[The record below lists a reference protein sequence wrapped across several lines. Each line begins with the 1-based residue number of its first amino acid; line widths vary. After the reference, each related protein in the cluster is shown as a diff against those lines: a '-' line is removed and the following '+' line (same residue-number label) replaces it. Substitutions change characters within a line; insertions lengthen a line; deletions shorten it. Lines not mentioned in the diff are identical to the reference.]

1 MLDVDRVSVAD
12 RFVDLGG
19 DSLSAMLVAA
29 GALEAGLHIT
39 ADQLGRAATVAE
51 LASVVIIAPT
61 PGASREPGQEAEAGA
76 VPFTPSLHYYFSDTG
91 QHSRGGIECVS
102 FDAREPIDAGLL
114 EDALHAV
121 VARHDALR
129 LRFAPGPSG
138 KQARTVLH
146 EDHRL
151 VETIHL
157 DGLSESARQAVVAK
171 VTAAMRGG
179 IDLEEG
185 PLVRLVLL
193 KRGTCDPD
201 HLVLFVHHVAFDAY
215 SEAIILEDLE
225 AAYRC
230 LVHGQ
235 PPRWPVTTTSFR
247 RWAEHLKEH
256 AQAKTTEEQLD
267 SWLEA
272 PWPKARRL
280 KIEREGI
287 ARPTGRVRTLKDTLE
302 SCPTRRL
309 LRDVPRVLDAQV
321 PAVLVAAL
329 AQALA
334 GWTKKSRPALIGLIT
349 HGREPLSSD
358 VDVSRTVGWFTSSC
372 PVLIEVTGTN
382 AAELLP
388 SVREQVHKAG
398 ARGLRYD
405 LLRCLCDDERIAA
418 RIRRIPEPRIDVNYL
433 GRGDEMV
440 MRQSLYVR
448 AQNWADTGL
457 PPQTSVRTF
466 DTLRLK
472 AHVQQGRLHLA
483 LRYHENAYRRKKM
496 KHLMRTLVEAVH
508 EIISVCA

>member
-1 MLDVDRVSVAD
+1 M
-12 RFVDLGG
+12 
-19 DSLSAMLVAA
+19 
-29 GALEAGLHIT
+29 
-39 ADQLGRAATVAE
+39 
-51 LASVVIIAPT
+51 P
-61 PGASREPGQEAEAGA
+61 
-76 VPFTPSLHYYFSDTG
+76 
-91 QHSRGGIECVS
+91 
-102 FDAREPIDAGLL
+102 
-114 EDALHAV
+114 
-121 VARHDALR
+121 
-129 LRFAPGPSG
+129 
-138 KQARTVLH
+138 
-146 EDHRL
+146 
-151 VETIHL
+151 
-157 DGLSESARQAVVAK
+157 
-171 VTAAMRGG
+171 GG

-193 KRGTCDPD
+193 KRGTCHPD

-267 SWLEA
+267 SWLQV
-272 PWPKARRL
+272 PWPQARHLPIDGPGRKWL
-280 KIEREGI
+280 SRRRRRGFLSWDRI
-287 ARPTGRVRTLKDTLE
+287 AHPTGRVRTRKGTLE
-302 SCPTRRL
+302 SGPTRTL

-321 PAVLVAAL
+321 PDVLVAAL

-334 GWTKKSRPALIGLIT
+334 GWTESRSVLIGLIS

-398 ARGLRYD
+398 ARSLRYD
-405 LLRCLCDDERIAA
+405 LLRRLCDDERIAA

-433 GRGDEMV
+433 GQVDEMY
-440 MRQSLYVR
+440 RRRSLFVR
-448 AQNWADTGL
+448 AQNLPDTGL
-457 PPQTSVRTF
+457 PPQTSVGTF

-472 AHVQQGRLHLA
+472 AHVQQGRLYLA
-483 LRYHENAYRRKKM
+483 LRYHEKAYRRKTM
-496 KHLMRTLVEAVH
+496 RRLMRTLVEAVH

>member
-1 MLDVDRVSVAD
+1 LDVDRVSVVD

-19 DSLSAMLVAA
+19 DSLLAMLVAA
-29 GALEAGLHIT
+29 RALEAGLHIT

-51 LASVVIIAPT
+51 LASVAIVAPT
-61 PGASREPGQEAEAGA
+61 PCASREPGQEAEAGP
-76 VPFTPSLHYYFSDTG
+76 VPFTPKLHYYFSDTG

-129 LRFAPGPSG
+129 LRFAPAPSG
-138 KQARTVLH
+138 KQAHTALH

-151 VETIHL
+151 VETIHF
-157 DGLSESARQAVVAK
+157 DGLPESVRQAVVAE
-171 VTAAMRGG
+171 VTAAMPGG

-193 KRGTCDPD
+193 KEGACQPD

-215 SEAIILEDLE
+215 SEAIFLEDLE

-235 PPRWPVTTTSFR
+235 LPRWPVTTTSFR

-280 KIEREGI
+280 RIDRRTI
-287 ARPTGRVRTLKDTLE
+287 DRPIGRIRTLKCTLG
-302 SCPTRRL
+302 SGPTRTL

-321 PAVLVAAL
+321 PDVLVAAL

-334 GWTKKSRPALIGLIT
+334 GWTKKPSVLIGLKS
-349 HGREPLSSD
+349 HGREPLSPD
-358 VDVSRTVGWFTSSC
+358 VDVSRTVGWFSSSC

-388 SVREQVHKAG
+388 SVKEQVHKAG
-398 ARGLRYD
+398 ARGVRYGV
-405 LLRCLCDDERIAA
+405 LRCLCDDERIAE

-433 GRGDEMV
+433 GQVDEIV
-440 MRQSLYVR
+440 RQQSLFVR
-448 AQNWADTGL
+448 AQNLPDTGL
-457 PPQTSVRTF
+457 APQTSVRTF

-472 AHVQQGRLHLA
+472 AHVQQGRLYLG
-483 LRYHENAYRRKKM
+483 LRYHENAYRRKHM
-496 KHLMRTLVEAVH
+496 KRLMRALVEAVH